1 MNSDMEIVQ
10 ADQSRI
16 PAVMQVLRS
25 CTNAMRQAGIFQ
37 WDEVYPSREVVE
49 EDVRAGSLYLG
60 LEKGV
65 CIAAMALDEKQ
76 EAAYRQVK
84 WHGAE
89 PVLVVH
95 RLCIAPDRQKK
106 GIAGMFMDFAED
118 FALQS
123 GYAGIRLD
131 AYSGNPA
138 AVRLYES
145 RGYRKVGEVNF
156 PRRDLPFYCYEKT
169 FPSFMR

>member
-1 MNSDMEIVQ
+1 
-10 ADQSRI
+10 
-16 PAVMQVLRS
+16 
-25 CTNAMRQAGIFQ
+25 
-37 WDEVYPSREVVE
+37 
-49 EDVRAGSLYLG
+49 
-60 LEKGV
+60 
-65 CIAAMALDEKQ
+65 MALDEKQ

-95 RLCIAPDRQKK
+95 RLCIAPDQQRK

-118 FALQS
+118 FALQN

-145 RGYRKVGEVNF
+145 RGYQKVGQVNF

-169 FPSFMR
+169 FSSPQA